1 MSEMMSIYDRSD
13 KIALAEKST
22 ELYYEYHKKSFDNE
36 KIANKCKENKLKKS
50 LEISKMNYIKE

>member
-1 MSEMMSIYDRSD
+1 MSIYDRSD

-22 ELYYEYHKKSFDNE
+22 ELYYKYHKKSFDNK
-36 KIANKCKENKLKKS
+36 KIANKCKENKRKKL